1 MIEIK
6 QAVKAAIDHISAL
19 YSGLR
24 SLQLEEVYLSEDDR
38 FWLVTLS
45 FLAEADEEEVLSGPY
60 GMLAEI
66 TKVTKGQT
74 KRLVRKYKT
83 LEVDQETG
91 AVKAMKIRPVPSV

>member
-6 QAVKAAIDHISAL
+6 QAVQAAIEHISAL

-24 SLQLEEVYLSEDDR
+24 GLQLEEVYLSEDDR

-45 FLAEADEEEVLSGPY
+45 FLAEADEEEVFSGPY

-83 LEVDQETG
+83 LEVDQKTG